1 MKIIQNFAKAG
12 NPPESVKSAWVLLLL
27 AVLSACS
34 DSSKSSNYTTADA
47 PVPGE
52 NLSHAKESNEE
63 KASEYEVRRAQ
74 WVQKFDLDANG
85 FLDASEREAMRKT
98 PKPRGK
104 SFRRGKGGENEKE
117 GKEGVRFDA
126 PDHWVEKYDKD
137 GDGGLSG
144 EESEKG
150 YWSERKRLFDRYDRN
165 GDETLAPTEIAKL
178 ASDIDDGVYES
189 WDHFVATTTLK
200 DHADKA
206 GVSQPRLDARQ
217 REWLQS
223 DLDGDGKASADEL
236 KRIRN
241 LARP

>member
-1 MKIIQNFAKAG
+1 MKNMHNFAKAG
-12 NPPESVKSAWVLLLL
+12 NTLESFKPAWVLLLL
-27 AVLSACS
+27 AVLSACN
-34 DSSKSSNYTTADA
+34 DSRKSSSNITADT
-47 PVPGE
+47 PVAGE
-52 NLSHAKESNEE
+52 NLSHMTESDEE
-63 KASEYEVRRAQ
+63 KASEYEVRRQQ
-74 WVQKFDLDANG
+74 WVQKFDLDTNS
-85 FLDASEREAMRKT
+85 FLDVSEREAMRKT

-104 SFRRGKGGENEKE
+104 SFRREKGGKNEKE

-150 YWSERKRLFDRYDRN
+150 YWSERNRLFDLYDRN
-165 GDETLAPTEIAKL
+165 GDETLVPTEIAKL
-178 ASDIDDGVYES
+178 ASDIDEGVYES

-200 DHADKA
+200 DHAAKA

-217 REWLQS
+217 REWLKS

-236 KRIRN
+236 KRIRK
-241 LARP
+241 LAKP

>member
-1 MKIIQNFAKAG
+1 MKNMHHFAKAG
-12 NPPESVKSAWVLLLL
+12 NPPESFKSAWVLLLL
-27 AVLSACS
+27 AVFSACS
-34 DSSKSSNYTTADA
+34 DSSKSSNNITADA
-47 PVPGE
+47 STQSE
-52 NLSHAKESNEE
+52 ELSHHTGSKDDQ
-63 KASEYEVRRAQ
+63 ASEYEVRRQQ
-74 WVQKFDLDANG
+74 WVQQFDLDTNG
-85 FLDASEREAMRKT
+85 FLDVSEREAMRKT

-104 SFRRGKGGENEKE
+104 SFRRGKGGENEKK

-150 YWSERKRLFDRYDRN
+150 YWSERKRLFDLYDRN
-165 GDETLAPTEIAKL
+165 GDETLSPTEIAKL
-178 ASDIDDGVYES
+178 ASDIDEGVYES

-200 DHADKA
+200 DHAAKA

-236 KRIRN
+236 KRIRS
-241 LARP
+241 LAKP

>member
-1 MKIIQNFAKAG
+1 MKNLHIFAKAG
-12 NPPESVKSAWVLLLL
+12 NPLESFKPAWVLLLL
-27 AVLSACS
+27 AVLSACN
-34 DSSKSSNYTTADA
+34 DSSKSSNNITADA
-47 PVPGE
+47 PVSGE
-52 NLSHAKESNEE
+52 NLSHMTESNEE
-63 KASEYEVRRAQ
+63 KASEYEVRRQQ
-74 WVQKFDLDANG
+74 WVQKFDLDTNS
-85 FLDASEREAMRKT
+85 FLDVSEREAMRKT

-126 PDHWVEKYDKD
+126 PDHWVDKYDED

-150 YWSERKRLFDRYDRN
+150 YWSERKRLFDLYDRN

-178 ASDIDDGVYES
+178 ASDIDEGVYES
-189 WDHFVATTTLK
+189 WDHFVATVTLK
-200 DHADKA
+200 DHAAKA

-217 REWLQS
+217 REWLKS

-236 KRIRN
+236 KRIRK
-241 LARP
+241 LAKP

>member
-1 MKIIQNFAKAG
+1 MKNMHHFVKAG
-12 NPPESVKSAWVLLLL
+12 NPIESFKSTGVLLLL
-27 AVLSACS
+27 AVLTACN
-34 DSSKSSNYTTADA
+34 DSSRSSNNITADP
-47 PVPGE
+47 PVLSE
-52 NLSHAKESNEE
+52 NVSHVTGSHEGQ
-63 KASEYEVRRAQ
+63 ASEYEVRRQQ
-74 WVQKFDLDANG
+74 WVQQFDLDANG
-85 FLDASEREAMRKT
+85 FLDVSEREAMRKT

-150 YWSERKRLFDRYDRN
+150 YWSERKRLFDLYDRN

-178 ASDIDDGVYES
+178 ASDIDEGVYES

-200 DHADKA
+200 DHAAKA

-223 DLDGDGKASADEL
+223 DLDGDGKASAEEL
-236 KRIRN
+236 KRIRS
-241 LARP
+241 LAKP

>member
-1 MKIIQNFAKAG
+1 MKNMHNFAKAG
-12 NPPESVKSAWVLLLL
+12 NSLDFFKPAWVLLQL
-27 AVLSACS
+27 AVLSACN
-34 DSSKSSNYTTADA
+34 DSSKSSNNITADA
-47 PVPGE
+47 PVAGE
-52 NLSHAKESNEE
+52 NLSHMTESNEE
-63 KASEYEVRRAQ
+63 KASEYEVRRQQ
-74 WVQKFDLDANG
+74 WVQKFDLDTNS
-85 FLDASEREAMRKT
+85 FLDVSEREAMRKT

-150 YWSERKRLFDRYDRN
+150 YWSERKRLFDLYDRN

-178 ASDIDDGVYES
+178 ASDIDEGVYES

-200 DHADKA
+200 EHAVKA

-223 DLDGDGKASADEL
+223 DLDGDGKASAEEL
-236 KRIRN
+236 KRIRS
-241 LARP
+241 LAKP